1 MCKGPCASG
10 SPGDAPDPDLLGM
23 LGADGLGRLKRL
35 QERLIQPQG
44 ILGPC
49 PPPSFPGHEEFFR
62 DFLQTASWSD
72 YRRNSPNHLTVL
84 TGCMEDGL
92 MTDWLYGG
100 CSDDRLAV
108 WRML

>member
-1 MCKGPCASG
+1 MYTHKHTRPHKLTDVSPPPQMCKGPCASG

-62 DFLQTASWSD
+62 DFLQTASWSE
-72 YRRNSPNHLTVL
+72 NAS
-84 TGCMEDGL
+84 
-92 MTDWLYGG
+92 
-100 CSDDRLAV
+100 
-108 WRML
+108 